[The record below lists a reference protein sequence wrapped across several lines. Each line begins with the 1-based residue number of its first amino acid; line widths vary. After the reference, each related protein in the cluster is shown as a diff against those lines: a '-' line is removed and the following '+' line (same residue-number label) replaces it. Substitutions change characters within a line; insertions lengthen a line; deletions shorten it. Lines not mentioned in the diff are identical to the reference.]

1 MRRLTDSQIRAIRAG
16 ISDKTVERAFRRSSH
31 GKNLS
36 KRQKKSNSLKQ
47 NPNIQRIYAKGTRV
61 FANKKLNGPTRIPGV
76 KINGK
81 PAVAV
86 PRNDGKFNVIGAYA
100 QSRNGKNYGLAV
112 FSESGKIMRF
122 SGRRTPRI
130 QKAYSI
136 IKNGGRSFKKGST
149 GHAGG

>member
-1 MRRLTDSQIRAIRAG
+1 MRKLTDSQIRAIRAG
-16 ISDKTVERAFRRSSH
+16 ISSKTVERSRRRSAQAKQTALNSK
-31 GKNLS
+31 KN
-36 KRQKKSNSLKQ
+36 KVPKS
-47 NPNIQRIYAKGTRV
+47 NPNIQRIYAKGRRV

-112 FSESGKIMRF
+112 FYESGKMMKS
-122 SGRRTPRI
+122 SGKRTPRL
-130 QKAYSI
+130 QRAYSI
-136 IKNGGRSFKKGST
+136 IKSGGRSFKKGST